1 MLTLTEKARD
11 QLRGAM
17 AEGLFEAGR
26 LRVFIDHRCHCKKAH
41 FSLAIDDTIHPGD
54 TTFDIFE
61 IPFVADAPTSADLPL
76 VEIDY
81 AETIW
86 TRGFTVKNT
95 SHQCGHTMV
104 A

>member
-1 MLTLTEKARD
+1 MVTLTEKARD

-17 AEGLFEAGR
+17 AEGLFEGGR
-26 LRVFIDHRCHCKKAH
+26 LRVFIDHRCHCGKAH
-41 FSLAIDDTIHPGD
+41 FSLAIDDTTHPGD
-54 TTFDIFE
+54 ITFDVFE
-61 IPFVADAPTSADLPL
+61 VPFLADAPTSAELPL
-76 VEIDY
+76 VEIDFV
-81 AETIW
+81 ETIW